1 MWTRWARC
9 AGATG
14 PAGVGVDMTVY
25 WWPGVTPGKY
35 YLKHPD
41 SVYAHTH
48 TPIRRHARTASARHC
63 PGLLLLCVCV
73 FCCRT
78 ALYPTATPDAII
90 HNDLTQVIPLN
101 CTGDGDDG
109 DDVVGYADEV
119 TRCGHVAETV
129 GRAYGWRKCGIKFSR
144 VRVVEERERE
154 YIELI
159 LVGSIERL
167 WISGNS
173 LEK

>member
-1 MWTRWARC
+1 M
-9 AGATG
+9 
-14 PAGVGVDMTVY
+14 
-25 WWPGVTPGKY
+25 
-35 YLKHPD
+35 
-41 SVYAHTH
+41 HTH
-48 TPIRRHARTASARHC
+48 THQYGDTHERRAPVIVPDC
-63 PGLLLLCVCV
+63 CCCVCV

-129 GRAYGWRKCGIKFSR
+129 GRAYG
-144 VRVVEERERE
+144 
-154 YIELI
+154 
-159 LVGSIERL
+159 
-167 WISGNS
+167 
-173 LEK
+173 